1 MYFGCKRECHC
12 PQENPKAYVGR
23 ILYAEF
29 YDLFSNG
36 LDREE
41 AREDERRVMGQ
52 NVNNQEL
59 RENGK
64 EFFELFLQLFCRND
78 KKKNEYRFREN
89 IQVTVMVVLHHGIT
103 EWEGVYFFVFL
114 KICSASNIL

>member
-78 KKKNEYRFREN
+78 KKKMIDLERAF
-89 IQVTVMVVLHHGIT
+89 
-103 EWEGVYFFVFL
+103 
-114 KICSASNIL
+114 K